1 MNRFFASDN
10 CSPVHPE
17 IMRALAA
24 VPADHVHSYGDDEIT
39 AASIETI
46 RDLFAESHESRH
58 EVTWTDALR
67 ATRNSYMHRETSVCY
82 VFTGTAANIV
92 CIASLLHPG
101 QSVACGHH
109 AHINEDEGGALEA
122 STGIKIRHVESHQG
136 KLTIP
141 ALEPLLHELGNVHRS
156 QPAMVSLSQSTEL
169 GTMYTPDEL
178 LAISNWAHDHG
189 MFVHMDGARIA
200 NAVASL
206 IMANHP
212 DWASL
217 GSSRLVALA
226 EEALRLQTVEAGVDA
241 LSLGGTKNGML
252 CGEGV
257 VFFTDPAKIGVTRDG
272 FPSLDLSLSMAGKRA
287 PFVRKHHMQLASKMR
302 YISAQMAALYGTDLW
317 IRNALQANAM
327 AARLVE
333 GIEAIAERYQDGALA
348 TPHAGAWPDSTAS
361 GPLPRLMYP
370 APANALFVQL
380 PAVIVNDLRDEHFFY
395 VNDVPR
401 SVVRLMCT
409 WDTEAADI
417 DRFLASLERL
427 MGKHS

>member
-17 IMRALAA
+17 IMKALAA
-24 VPADHVHSYGDDEIT
+24 VPTDHVHSYGEDPVT

-46 RDLFAESHESRH
+46 KDLFAESHESRS
-58 EVTWTDALR
+58 EATWSDALK
-67 ATRNSYMHRETSVCY
+67 AASNSYMHRQASVCY

-122 STGIKIRHVESHQG
+122 STGIKIRHVESRQG
-136 KLTIP
+136 KLSIP
-141 ALEPLLHELGNVHRS
+141 VLEPLLHELGNVHRS
-156 QPAMVSLSQSTEL
+156 QPAMVSLSQTTEL
-169 GTMYTPDEL
+169 GTMYTPAEL
-178 LAISNWAHDHG
+178 LAISDWSHEHG

-200 NAVASL
+200 NAVAADV
-206 IMANHP
+206 IAAHP
-212 DWASL
+212 DWRSIGPA
-217 GSSRLVALA
+217 RLVAIA
-226 EEALRLQTVEAGVDA
+226 EAVLRRHTVEAGVDA

-257 VFFTDPAKIGVTRDG
+257 VFFTDPGKIGVTRDG
-272 FPSLDLSLSMAGKRA
+272 WPSLDLSLSLAGRRA

-302 YISAQMAALYGTDLW
+302 YISAQMAALYGSDLW

-327 AARLVE
+327 AARLSA
-333 GIEAIAERYQDGALA
+333 GIEAIAERYQGGPASA
-348 TPHAGAWPDSTAS
+348 PTAGAWADSPAS

-380 PAVIVNDLRDEHFFY
+380 PAHIVQELQDEHYFY

-409 WDTEAADI
+409 WDTEEADI
-417 DRFLASLERL
+417 DRFLASLEGL
-427 MGKHS
+427 MARHS